1 MEPGLKAQL
10 MQLMVSTDDPSAM
23 PSALYPN
30 RGYERGCTAY
40 PP

>member
-1 MEPGLKAQL
+1 MEPGLKVQL

-23 PSALYPN
+23 PSVLYPS
-30 RGYERGCTAY
+30 RGDGRGCTAY